1 MGAYRGHSPN
11 FLDVVRRLFR
21 GGPPNKCQG
30 AKMYPRTKRGDT
42 VNYQLA
48 RTRLL
53 GHTSVQ
59 CYGLPIDKLLFTLGR
74 ISERWFSSLYFQ
86 ASVVAGHQRLFRISG
101 ATVSFSEVISGTQP
115 ATFRRKRPQHPGTPY
130 ILNSYTAC

>member
-1 MGAYRGHSPN
+1 MGASRGHSPN

-42 VNYQLA
+42 VNYQLV

-53 GHTSVQ
+53 GHTSV
-59 CYGLPIDKLLFTLGR
+59 LILAVEVFM
-74 ISERWFSSLYFQ
+74 
-86 ASVVAGHQRLFRISG
+86 VVHFG
-101 ATVSFSEVISGTQP
+101 
-115 ATFRRKRPQHPGTPY
+115 
-130 ILNSYTAC
+130 NCTACCHLLLSNLSKQYAIYTILLLTKCLPPHLLHLRLRRPRCHLQEGHLLPLLCRAARVFL

>member
-30 AKMYPRTKRGDT
+30 AKIYPRTKRGDT

-48 RTRLL
+48 RSRLL
-53 GHTSVQ
+53 GHTSVLTARFW
-59 CYGLPIDKLLFTLGR
+59 CFLGLKFIAPPLILILVGCDEARRELGKSYDLLQMTVKVAD
-74 ISERWFSSLYFQ
+74 ER
-86 ASVVAGHQRLFRISG
+86 R
-101 ATVSFSEVISGTQP
+101 
-115 ATFRRKRPQHPGTPY
+115 
-130 ILNSYTAC
+130 

>member
-1 MGAYRGHSPN
+1 MGSYRGHSPN

-21 GGPPNKCQG
+21 GGPPKKCQG

-53 GHTSVQ
+53 GHTSVPLWKAEDHHHPNGSHQ
-59 CYGLPIDKLLFTLGR
+59 LRR
-74 ISERWFSSLYFQ
+74 ISPRMRGESRPCDASRTVESRHRASIVDIPGQFSKPSSLLM
-86 ASVVAGHQRLFRISG
+86 S
-101 ATVSFSEVISGTQP
+101 
-115 ATFRRKRPQHPGTPY
+115 
-130 ILNSYTAC
+130 

>member
-42 VNYQLA
+42 INYQLA
-48 RTRLL
+48 WSRLL
-53 GHTSVQ
+53 GHTSVPRQ
-59 CYGLPIDKLLFTLGR
+59 TLS
-74 ISERWFSSLYFQ
+74 ISRGEGKSYIYCHLTAIFVPVSH
-86 ASVVAGHQRLFRISG
+86 VVYRHTLHL
-101 ATVSFSEVISGTQP
+101 SFKNRYNRHG
-115 ATFRRKRPQHPGTPY
+115 
-130 ILNSYTAC
+130 